1 MSLPTTDAIFAQSR
15 AADSWVE
22 YPFME
27 RGDSTAKIYHMK
39 CSVNRD
45 DYAPLVI
52 NVAMGSAGAAG
63 VISLPFAANASA
75 FFVGDFN
82 HSYKNGGLVEFD
94 RQFATIPATRTRELV
109 GSRSFGFPGVKGY
122 AFVPPVKDTDEQIL
136 FEVAEGSG
144 NNSPA
149 PLYLTS
155 TYYKSASIPT
165 SLPVVFR
172 ATENGNAVDYVSDGR
187 TMIATLY
194 VQDTQSSDPNARVS
208 ETFNETKPA
217 TIPTYTT
224 YDGYVSNETKIT
236 VDVEVERY
244 AGDIFVVKEYE
255 MVAQ

>member
-27 RGDSTAKIYHMK
+27 RGDSTAKVYHMK
-39 CSVNRD
+39 CSVNRA
-45 DYAPLVI
+45 DYAPLAI
-52 NVAMGSAGAAG
+52 NATMATPASAG
-63 VISLPFAANASA
+63 VISLPFTDINA

-82 HSYKNGGLVEFD
+82 HSYKDGGIVEFD
-94 RQFATIPATRTRELV
+94 RQFATIPATRTLELV
-109 GSRSFGFPGVKGY
+109 GSRSFGFPTYQDVVY
-122 AFVPPVKDTDEQIL
+122 TVPATGDAADYDENL
-136 FEVAEGSG
+136 WEYVAAGGG
-144 NNSPA
+144 NTSPA

-165 SLPVVFR
+165 SLPEVFKP
-172 ATENGNAVDYVSDGR
+172 TQNGLFVDYVTNGL
-187 TMIATLY
+187 TLILTNATAI
-194 VQDTQSSDPNARVS
+194 NG
-208 ETFNETKPA
+208 ETFNANFTVPA
-217 TIPTYTT
+217 TVPSATT
-224 YDGYVSNETKIT
+224 YSTSIANGDFKT